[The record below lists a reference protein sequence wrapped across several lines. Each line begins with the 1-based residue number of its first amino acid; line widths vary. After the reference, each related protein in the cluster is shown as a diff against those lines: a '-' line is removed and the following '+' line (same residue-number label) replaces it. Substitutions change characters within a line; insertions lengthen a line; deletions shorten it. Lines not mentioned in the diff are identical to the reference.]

1 MKSINLIYF
10 KEVKFN
16 KDLKNLET
24 TLIILKRK
32 INLIESE

>member
-1 MKSINLIYF
+1 MKSINLIHL

-16 KDLKNLET
+16 KDLKNLEA

-32 INLIESE
+32 INLIEIE